1 MVPVVDGLE
10 DKYIGEIEVQ
20 RKDASGGAGLDVF
33 RSYSL
38 RGHPAYVLLQPSGE
52 VVWTGLGVLPIE
64 MLDNQVQ
71 AVLGN
76 P

>member
-10 DKYIGEIEVQ
+10 DKYGNQVDIRRI
-20 RKDASGGAGLDVF
+20 DASGGEGLAIF

-52 VVWTGLGVLPIE
+52 VLWTGLGELPIE
-64 MLDNQVQ
+64 VLDFQLQ
-71 AVLGN
+71 AARAKQ
-76 P
+76 